1 MKRAGIVKT
10 IGVVVVGMV
19 LCVVHAYAQP
29 YRTAVGLRAGGTT
42 GIALK
47 HNYEPNMALEGLLG
61 FFRNGISVT
70 GLLEIHTQAFDVK
83 GLRWYYGPG
92 AHIAFY
98 STGHR
103 GNAWRDT
110 GYRDRQAVGF
120 GINGVAGIEYRL
132 PDNVPIIF
140 SFEFKPFLEID
151 TSGSAAFSLDPGLG
165 IKIFLN

>member
-1 MKRAGIVKT
+1 MVGIFIV
-10 IGVVVVGMV
+10 GV
-19 LCVVHAYAQP
+19 LHTHAQP
-29 YRTAVGLRAGGTT
+29 YRTGLGIRAGGTT

-47 HNYEPNMALEGLLG
+47 HNYERNMAVEGLLG

-70 GLLEIHTQAFDVK
+70 GLLEIHAQAFDVK

-98 STGHR
+98 NTGQR

-110 GYRDRQAVGF
+110 GYRDQEAVGF

-132 PDNVPIIF
+132 PDNVPIIL

-151 TSGSAAFSLDPGLG
+151 TSGSAAFSIDPGLG